1 MYDFFK
7 DISLESEEK
16 LPEKRIDSI
25 KAAVLSRIKE
35 ENSMK
40 KISAFK
46 TFSIAAIVA
55 ATAAMSAMLASAEKP
70 ASLPTKQPDVE
81 QPAAV
86 IEQSTPATAETPK
99 DADEKD
105 SNKENV
111 ANTENKSNTQTYTG
125 NGKWMDME
133 LPNGTKFGFLVHDGE
148 VPMKFDSVQAASD
161 YAISQDMPYYG
172 GVATRGAYDDSDSL
186 VILFVDE

>member
-7 DISLESEEK
+7 EIALESEEK
-16 LPEKRIDSI
+16 LSEKRVDDI

-46 TFSIAAIVA
+46 TFSMAAIVA

-81 QPAAV
+81 QPAAA
-86 IEQSTPATAETPK
+86 IEQSTPATAETPENT
-99 DADEKD
+99 DEKT
-105 SNKENV
+105 SNKENA
-111 ANTENKSNTQTYTG
+111 ANTDNKSDTQTYPD

-133 LPNGTKFGFLVHDGE
+133 LPNGTKFGFLVPDGQ
-148 VPMKFDSVQAASD
+148 VPMKFDSVQAARD

-172 GVATRGAYDDSDSL
+172 IVTGGVYDDRDNFA
-186 VILFVDE
+186 VLFVDE

>member
-16 LPEKRIDSI
+16 LPEKRVDSI

-35 ENSMK
+35 EKSMK

-70 ASLPTKQPDVE
+70 ASLPTG
-81 QPAAV
+81 QPAAA

-99 DADEKD
+99 DADEKA
-105 SNKENV
+105 SNKENA
-111 ANTENKSNTQTYTG
+111 ANTENKSDTQTYTG
-125 NGKWMDME
+125 NGKWMDTE

-148 VPMKFDSVQAASD
+148 VPMKFDSVQAARD

>member
-7 DISLESEEK
+7 EIALESEVK
-16 LPEKRIDSI
+16 LSEKRVNSI

-40 KISAFK
+40 KISVFK

-70 ASLPTKQPDVE
+70 ASLPTKQP
-81 QPAAV
+81 AV
-86 IEQSTPATAETPK
+86 EQSTPATAETPK

-105 SNKENV
+105 SNKENA
-111 ANTENKSNTQTYTG
+111 ANTENKSDTPTHLSNEELY
-125 NGKWMDME
+125 NEWVHLE
-133 LPNGTKFGFLVHDGE
+133 LPNGNNAEIYVPDGK
-148 VPMKFDSVQAASD
+148 VPMKFDNVEAARD
-161 YAISQDMPYYG
+161 YAISHNMSSYSG
-172 GVATRGAYDDSDSL
+172 GVFGSSDNIAVLL
-186 VILFVDE
+186 VDA

>member
-7 DISLESEEK
+7 DIALESEEK
-16 LPEKRIDSI
+16 LSEKRVDSI

-70 ASLPTKQPDVE
+70 ASLPTKQP
-81 QPAAV
+81 AAA
-86 IEQSTPATAETPK
+86 IEQSTPATAETPENT
-99 DADEKD
+99 DEKASD
-105 SNKENV
+105 KEN
-111 ANTENKSNTQTYTG
+111 AAGDTQTYP
-125 NGKWMDME
+125 NNDRWIDLE
-133 LPNGTKFGFLVHDGE
+133 LPDGKKVE
-148 VPMKFDSVQAASD
+148 FYVPDGKAPMTFDSVQAAID
-161 YAISQDMPYYG
+161 YSISLNTPSTQEEFVSSFDGYYNF
-172 GVATRGAYDDSDSL
+172 A
-186 VILFVDE
+186 VILVDA